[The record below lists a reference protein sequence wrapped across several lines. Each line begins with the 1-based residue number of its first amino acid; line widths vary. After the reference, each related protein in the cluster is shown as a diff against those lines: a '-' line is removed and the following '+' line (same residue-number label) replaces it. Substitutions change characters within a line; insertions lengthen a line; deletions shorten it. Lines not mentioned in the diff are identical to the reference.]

1 MFESFETAR
10 PDDFKEVTI
19 HPTALVAKSAQ
30 LGKGVFIGPGASIGP
45 GVTLHDNVK
54 VASYAIIDGI
64 TTLGKGT
71 EVSPFAT
78 VGSTPQDKTFA
89 GQRTELVIGENNK
102 IREYVNI
109 SIGTEKGGGRTTIGN
124 NNLIM
129 CYTHIAHDCHIANNC
144 TFANSV
150 NLAGHV
156 EVQDNVT
163 FGGMSGAHQFC
174 HFGKYGMIAA
184 GSIVVQDAPPFCLV
198 QGDHASIKGLNVVGL
213 RRAGLST
220 DDLANIKRM
229 VKLLLHNN
237 LTLDE
242 ALNRI
247 GEDVP
252 DSVHKT
258 IFLEFLKNSKRG
270 ICR

>member
-10 PDDFKEVTI
+10 PGDFKEVTI
-19 HPTALVAKSAQ
+19 HPTAIVAKTAQ
-30 LGKGVFIGPGASIGP
+30 LGRGVFIGPGASIGP
-45 GVTLHDNVK
+45 DVTLHDNVK
-54 VASYAIIDGI
+54 IGAYVMIDGI
-64 TTLGKGT
+64 TTIGQST
-71 EVSPFAT
+71 EISPFAT
-78 VGSTPQDKTFA
+78 VGSTPQDKTFS
-89 GQRTELVIGENNK
+89 GQRTELVVGENNK

-109 SIGTEKGGGRTTIGN
+109 SIGTEKGGGCTTIGN

-129 CYTHIAHDCHIANNC
+129 CYTHIAHDCNIANNC

-174 HFGKYGMIAA
+174 HFGKYAMIAA

-198 QGDHASIKGLNVVGL
+198 QGSHASIKGLNVVGL
-213 RRAGLST
+213 RRAGIQG
-220 DDLANIKRM
+220 DDMANIKRM
-229 VKLLLHNN
+229 LKTLLHSN
-237 LTLDE
+237 LTMDE
-242 ALNRI
+242 ALGRI
-247 GEDVP
+247 AEDIP
-252 DSVHKT
+252 DSVHKA
-258 IFLEFLKNSKRG
+258 IFLEFLKKSKRG